1 MSRRMPF
8 TTMGQPPEAFGAHRG
23 TTPRFPIVAAVAPL
37 PRQTVTEKRP
47 TPTVTLER
55 GPVGPKGYRFAIG
68 LSGFAPATTIA
79 ISCRDSANPGGFFR
93 FHLLTNANGRAS
105 TDSYCFSADGPD
117 HWVVASGVES
127 NHVRWSMPQKQ
138 APEETPTSRPNSQP
152 AGGAKPETCAKVTGQ
167 QIPGDQTISPWLYAH
182 FVEGT
187 GYQVVIPWTYF
198 SRDPAFVKMA
208 QSLPVSRTSGRV
220 WRAASP
226 SDMYFALGNFHYPA
240 DCGGLLLRI

>member
-1 MSRRMPF
+1 MPF

-127 NHVRWSMPQKQ
+127 NHVRWSMP
-138 APEETPTSRPNSQP
+138 AEASPR
-152 AGGAKPETCAKVTGQ
+152 
-167 QIPGDQTISPWLYAH
+167 GDS
-182 FVEGT
+182 
-187 GYQVVIPWTYF
+187 YF
-198 SRDPAFVKMA
+198 SSQFSTRGWREAGDLCQSHGPANSRRSNHL
-208 QSLPVSRTSGRV
+208 SLVICS
-220 WRAASP
+220 
-226 SDMYFALGNFHYPA
+226 L
-240 DCGGLLLRI
+240 C